1 MLDNTKALNPEDLE
15 QVNGGMIVYAQGLDE
30 FNPLCPYEVIE
41 NNTGKLLGQ
50 MPNHDLAVK
59 FAQSFG
65 PESYNAQDTDVATV
79 LRLRANPQG

>member
-41 NNTGKLLGQ
+41 K
-50 MPNHDLAVK
+50 
-59 FAQSFG
+59 
-65 PESYNAQDTDVATV
+65 
-79 LRLRANPQG
+79 